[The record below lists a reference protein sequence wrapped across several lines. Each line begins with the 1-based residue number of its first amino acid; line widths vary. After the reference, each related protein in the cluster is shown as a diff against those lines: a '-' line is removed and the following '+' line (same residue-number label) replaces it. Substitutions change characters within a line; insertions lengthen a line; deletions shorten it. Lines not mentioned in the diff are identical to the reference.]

1 MKTYVAILIGIVVLF
16 AVVFIGYKFT
26 SGDENNIESNQ
37 EMQIRTANVSGSVTR
52 AFEGD
57 HTLAYS
63 FGIPEVS
70 SSTVDMDGGLV
81 HVIGANGREV
91 SVYFSYEGARGYSP
105 VDYISDV
112 VAVQVPVI
120 DVTGT
125 TTLGGYEWTTA
136 ETAGSEWYLAE
147 TADKQWLIVVEA
159 KKTSHDVAV
168 ALVSSMS
175 AE

>member
-26 SGDENNIESNQ
+26 NSENAEIESNQ

-52 AFEGD
+52 TFEGD
-57 HTLAYS
+57 HTLSYA
-63 FGIPEVS
+63 FDIPEMS
-70 SSTVDMDGGLV
+70 SSTFDMEGALV
-81 HVIGANGREV
+81 HVIGETGREA

-105 VDYISDV
+105 VDYISEV

-136 ETAGSEWYLAE
+136 ETAGSEWYLAQTE
-147 TADKQWLIVVEA
+147 DKQWLIVVEA
-159 KKTSHDVAV
+159 RKSAHDAAV
-168 ALVSSMS
+168 ALVSSMD
-175 AE
+175 AK